1 MSQVL
6 PNRSRKRKIDISPGY
21 ILLIILVIIFCV
33 RAVGVINSYRERG
46 GFAYVQLLNFSMP
59 IIETQAYN
67 EDDYAENKLNIKRVV
82 SEALGLSNIT
92 TYGIVGSE
100 VTFFNSIKASN
111 TGTKLPFSLFKPYE
125 LKQESI
131 AKFTAEEIAELNS
144 VSEAYDSSL
153 KKTLN
158 TAVPEVLIYHT
169 HTTEAYSD
177 VSGWT
182 EEEDFSV
189 VGVGNILAD
198 ELQNGYGISVIHDKT
213 NHYKTY
219 NGCYDRSA
227 ATVKKY
233 LEQYGDFK
241 LIIDLHRDGTD
252 NKDYVTV
259 NLNGKNVARVMFV
272 TAEVSERYQSNS
284 KVANELAGITNR
296 LFPGLLRNV
305 PVTVYEYPYG
315 IGGFNLGL
323 SDNMALMEVGAD
335 INTAQE
341 ARLTAKYMARVIAE
355 YINNAQ

>member
-6 PNRSRKRKIDISPGY
+6 PSRSKKRTINISTGY
-21 ILLIILVIIFCV
+21 IVLIILVIIFCV
-33 RAVGVINSYRERG
+33 RAVGVINNYRERG

-59 IIETQAYN
+59 IVKAQAYN
-67 EDDYAENKLNIKRVV
+67 QDDYAENKLSIKRVV
-82 SEALGLSNIT
+82 SEALGLTNIT

-100 VTFFNSIKASN
+100 VTFFSSIKASN
-111 TGTKLPFSLFKPYE
+111 TGGKLPFSLFTPYE
-125 LKQESI
+125 VKQESI
-131 AKFTAEEIAELNS
+131 AKFTEEEIAEINS
-144 VSEAYDSSL
+144 VSEAYDPSL

-177 VSGWT
+177 VGGWT
-182 EEEDFSV
+182 EDEDFSV

-241 LIIDLHRDGTD
+241 LIIDLHRDGSS
-252 NKDYVTV
+252 NKESVTV
-259 NLNGKNVARVMFV
+259 SLNGKSLARAMFV
-272 TAEVSERYQSNS
+272 TAEVSERYESNS

-296 LFPGLLRNV
+296 LFPGLLRDI

>member
-1 MSQVL
+1 MSQVVS
-6 PNRSRKRKIDISPGY
+6 SRYKKRKFYISPGY
-21 ILLIILVIIFCV
+21 ILLIVISIIFCI
-33 RAVGVINSYRERG
+33 RAIGVINSYRERG

-59 IIETQAYN
+59 LVETQIYN
-67 EDDYAENKLNIKRVV
+67 EDDYAENKLSINKVV
-82 SEALGLSNIT
+82 SEALGLTNIT

-100 VTFFNSIKASN
+100 VTFFNNIKPN
-111 TGTKLPFSLFKPYE
+111 NVGGKLPFSLFTPYE
-125 LKQESI
+125 LKQDSI
-131 AKFTAEEIAELNS
+131 AKLTDEEIAELNS
-144 VSEAYDSSL
+144 VSEAYDESL

-158 TAVPEVLIYHT
+158 TAIPEVLIYHT
-169 HTTEAYSD
+169 HTTEAYSE
-177 VSGWT
+177 VGGWT
-182 EEEDFSV
+182 EDENFSV

-213 NHYKTY
+213 NHFKTY

-227 ATVKKY
+227 DTVKKY

-241 LIIDLHRDGTD
+241 LIIDLHRDGVE
-252 NKDYVTV
+252 NKDYVSV
-259 NLNGKNVARVMFV
+259 NLNGQNLARVMFV
-272 TAEVSERYQSNS
+272 TAEVSERYESNS
-284 KVANELAGITNR
+284 KVANELAGITNS

-323 SDNMALMEVGAD
+323 SDNMALLEVGAD

-341 ARLTAKYMARVIAE
+341 AKLSAKYIARVIAE

>member
-1 MSQVL
+1 MNEVL
-6 PNRSRKRKIDISPGY
+6 RSRGKKRRIEVSPGY
-21 ILLIILVIIFCV
+21 VLLIVLVVFFCI
-33 RAVGVINSYRERG
+33 RAITVINSYRERG

-59 IIETQAYN
+59 IIETQVYN
-67 EDDYAENKLNIKRVV
+67 EADYAENRLSVKRVFG
-82 SEALGLSNIT
+82 EALGLTNIS

-100 VTFFNSIKASN
+100 VTFFNKIKASN
-111 TGTKLPFSLFKPYE
+111 VPVKLPFSLFTPYE
-125 LKQESI
+125 VKEESI
-131 AKFTAEEIAELNS
+131 AKFTQEEIAELNS
-144 VSEAYDSSL
+144 VTEAYDPSL

-177 VSGWT
+177 VGGWT
-182 EEEDFSV
+182 EDANFSV
-189 VGVGNILAD
+189 VGVGSILAD

-219 NGCYDRSA
+219 NGCYDRSG

-284 KVANELAGITNR
+284 KVANELASTTNR

-355 YINNAQ
+355 YINKAQ